1 MHSNELENLSLGE
14 LRARWAQAWSK
25 TPHKRMG
32 RTMLIKSLRY
42 KVWEADTGGPPE
54 HVQKRLT
61 ELIKQYKRKG
71 KTNPGRRL
79 KVGIELVRMYQDK
92 KNVNH
97 ILSHSL
103 IPSIGEATYDI
114 AVDEKDAM
122 DSLFYYLN
130 LTP

>member
-42 KVWEADTGGPPE
+42 KLWEADTGGPPE

-92 KNVNH
+92 KH
-97 ILSHSL
+97 IVKVTDRGLEYNGEVWSSLSA
-103 IPSIGEATYDI
+103 IATYI
-114 AVDEKDAM
+114 AGGARNGWRFFAV
-122 DSLFYYLN
+122 
-130 LTP
+130 